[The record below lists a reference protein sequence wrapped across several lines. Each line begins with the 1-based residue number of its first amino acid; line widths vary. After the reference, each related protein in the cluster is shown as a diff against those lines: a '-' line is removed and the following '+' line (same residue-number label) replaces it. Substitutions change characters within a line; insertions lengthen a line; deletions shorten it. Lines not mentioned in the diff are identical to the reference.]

1 MNYEEFKT
9 ELQEKIQERF
19 LQNIDLV
26 SKMVTLTN
34 ETVEGMALKV
44 EGSEGMDI
52 TIYPKSLYE
61 KYERGI
67 SVQKMADYFSKEI
80 SFALDNKP
88 EMPEITVE
96 NAKECISF
104 SLMNKE
110 KNKELLEKCP
120 HMDMFDMA
128 AVFRWHISDRE
139 SFLVDNNI
147 MQILKMTREELLM
160 IAKKNTEN
168 QKYICEEMTG
178 VMRGIMLKNGIGK
191 EVIDEIIPMQQT
203 PFYVVATENY
213 FEGSAAMLSNTFLQK
228 VANQLKC
235 DELYIIPSSR
245 HEILVVNPDLPLDSQ
260 ALKEIVQ
267 KVNANSKV
275 VSTEDFLSDSVYK
288 YSVKN
293 FTFSVCDSKGLFH
306 DGKGN
311 QKDNEKKD
319 SGKGRKL

>member
-1 MNYEEFKT
+1 MNFEEFIE
-9 ELQEKIQERF
+9 ELQEQIQERF
-19 LQNIDLV
+19 LQHIEFV
-26 SKMVTLTN
+26 SKMVNATN
-34 ETVEGMALKV
+34 EKV
-44 EGSEGMDI
+44 EGVALKFEGYKGVDI
-52 TIYPKSLYE
+52 TIYPKRLYE
-61 KYERGI
+61 KYKAGI
-67 SVQKMADYFSKEI
+67 TMPEIAECFSKEI
-80 SFALDNKP
+80 THALQNQP
-88 EMPEITVE
+88 SMPEITVE

-110 KNKELLEKCP
+110 RNKELLEKCP

-160 IAKKNTEN
+160 SAKKNTEN

-178 VMRGIMLKNGIGK
+178 VMREIMLKNGIEK
-191 EVIDEIIPMQQT
+191 EVVDEIIPMQQT
-203 PFYVVATENY
+203 PFYVVTTENY
-213 FEGSAAMLSNTFLQK
+213 FDGSAVMLSNKFLQN
-228 VANQLKC
+228 VANKLES

-245 HEILVVNPDLPLDSQ
+245 HEILVANPDLPLDSQ

-267 KVNANSKV
+267 EVNANSKV